1 MVCQACG
8 TPVAEGVHF
17 CSKCGAQVV
26 AAQPVYSQPPTPPMY
41 GQPPMPMYMS
51 RVQRNLQTLGILW
64 CILGVYRVVTG
75 LFGIFFLRA
84 FTTHNFG
91 DDAWMFGGRFHRPAP
106 PMWIGELWPLIALA
120 TVVLAA
126 LALAT
131 GFGLLNRRPWGRTI
145 AIIAAIVAIVKFSV
159 LGAALGIYTL
169 WVLAPGASG
178 LEYDAIADRS

>member
-8 TPVAEGVHF
+8 TPIAEGVHF

-26 AAQPVYSQPPTPPMY
+26 MVQPMY
-41 GQPPMPMYMS
+41 AQPPMPMFLP

-64 CILGVYRVVTG
+64 CVLGVYRVISG
-75 LFGIFFLRA
+75 LIGIIFLRA

-91 DDAWMFGGRFHRPAP
+91 NDAWMFGGRFHGAFP
-106 PMWIGELWPLIALA
+106 PMWMAGLWPVIAV
-120 TVVLAA
+120 TTIFAA
-126 LALAT
+126 VLALAA
-131 GFGLLNRRPWGRTI
+131 GYGLLNRRPWGRI
-145 AIIAAIVAIVKFSV
+145 VAIIAAILALIKFP
-159 LGAALGIYTL
+159 LGTALGVYTL

>member
-8 TPVAEGVHF
+8 SPVGQGVHF
-17 CSKCGAQVV
+17 CPRCGAQIVM
-26 AAQPVYSQPPTPPMY
+26 AQPMYAQPV
-41 GQPPMPMYMS
+41 MPMYLP

-64 CILGVYRVVTG
+64 CVLGVYRVISG
-75 LFGIFFLRA
+75 LIGIIFLRA

-91 DDAWMFGGRFHRPAP
+91 DDRWMFGGHWHGPFT
-106 PMWIGELWPLIALA
+106 PMWMSGLWPVIAVA
-120 TVVLAA
+120 TVIAAA
-126 LALAT
+126 LALVT
-131 GFGLLNRRPWGRTI
+131 GYSLLTRRPWGRTL
-145 AIIAAIVAIVKFSV
+145 AIVAAILALIKFSI

>member
-26 AAQPVYSQPPTPPMY
+26 ATQPVHAQPPTYP
-41 GQPPMPMYMS
+41 QPPIPMFMS

-64 CILGVYRVVTG
+64 CVLGVYRVVTG

-106 PMWIGELWPLIALA
+106 PMWIGELWP
-120 TVVLAA
+120 
-126 LALAT
+126 
-131 GFGLLNRRPWGRTI
+131 
-145 AIIAAIVAIVKFSV
+145 
-159 LGAALGIYTL
+159 
-169 WVLAPGASG
+169 
-178 LEYDAIADRS
+178 

>member
-26 AAQPVYSQPPTPPMY
+26 AAQPMYAQPPILMY
-41 GQPPMPMYMS
+41 LP

-64 CILGVYRVVTG
+64 CVLGVYRVVTG
-75 LFGIFFLRA
+75 LIGVIFLRA

-91 DDAWMFGGRFHRPAP
+91 DSWMFGGRFHGPFP
-106 PMWIGELWPLIALA
+106 PMWFGGLWPVIAVA
-120 TVVLAA
+120 TVFTAA
-126 LALAT
+126 LALVA
-131 GFGLLNRRPWGRTI
+131 GYGLLNRRPWGRI
-145 AIIAAIVAIVKFSV
+145 VAIIAAILALLKFPI
-159 LGAALGIYTL
+159 GTALGIYTL